1 MREILFRVWDVI
13 KKKYIPNDCYAL
25 ISKTDFNAFGVMLK
39 DWEDYKEGEYFY
51 DIFQKIEQFTGLT
64 DKNGVKIFEGDI
76 IKTDDNDIIN
86 VSYGIQNI
94 DAFETIGFNLYEF
107 YGNYKDRGKGIRL
120 QSSIEIIGNIHE

>member
-1 MREILFRVWDVI
+1 MREILFRGKRVYDNEWVYGNLI
-13 KKKYIPNDCYAL
+13 NWHPKINPRIIYYEDCE
-25 ISKTDFNAFGVMLK
+25 IEQF
-39 DWEDYKEGEYFY
+39 KETNHQVFKNTIG
-51 DIFQKIEQFTGLT
+51 QFTGLT

-107 YGNYKDRGKGIRL
+107 YGNYEDRGKGIRL